1 MNIRDAINRID
12 DIRAR
17 EEFEALCGD
26 DDELDE
32 EEIERRRQDAQ
43 FDRYEGTLE

>member
-12 DIRAR
+12 DIRAS
-17 EEFEALCGD
+17 EEYEALRGE

-32 EEIERRRQDAQ
+32 EEIERREQDAL
-43 FDRYEGTLE
+43 FDRYEGTLD